1 MPEFIK
7 NFVDWFKF
15 KTKLESNKQRPLFNE
30 REVWMA
36 HTGVNIGFEQDG
48 KGSSFLRPV
57 LILKKLTS
65 NNFIGIPLSTSLKNG
80 SWYSKSFIKGKEG
93 RYLLNQVRLFDA
105 KRLAY
110 LEERIDE
117 KEFKK
122 VKSDFITLIE
132 G

>member
-1 MPEFIK
+1 MANFIK
-7 NFVDWFKF
+7 IFVDWFIF
-15 KTKLESNKQRPLFNE
+15 KTDLETNKQRPLFNE

-48 KGSSFLRPV
+48 KGKSFLRPV
-57 LILKKLTS
+57 LVLKKLTS
-65 NNFIGIPLSTSLKNG
+65 NNFIGLPLSTSLKNG
-80 SWYSKSFIKGKEG
+80 SWYTKSLIKGKEG

-117 KEFKK
+117 KEFKR
-122 VKSDFITLIE
+122 VKADFIALIE
-132 G
+132 V

>member
-1 MPEFIK
+1 MSNFIK

-15 KTKLESNKQRPLFNE
+15 KTNLEINKQRPLFNE
-30 REVWMA
+30 REVWMS

-48 KGSSFLRPV
+48 KGESFLRPV

-65 NNFIGIPLSTSLKNG
+65 NNFIGLPLSTSLKNG
-80 SWYSKSFIKGKEG
+80 SWYSKSLIKGKEG

-117 KEFKK
+117 KEFKR
-122 VKSDFITLIE
+122 VKADFIALIE